1 MAHSLELRSPLLDH
15 RVVELGLALP
25 ETLKFRGREG
35 KVAFRRAFA
44 DELPPQVASRGK
56 SGFGVPLARWFRT
69 DLRPLAADLLLDERA
84 RSRGWFRADTDQAAA
99 GRAHR
104 RARRPRSRPLDAL
117 HARALAAD
125 ARRGG
130 GARGRARHHAVTR
143 RIAYPALA
151 FVCAVPRLA
160 ILLHERG
167 AITASFTEKSD
178 TFALTFVQHGTFGFL
193 AGEPSAYTQPLYG
206 WFLVPVYW
214 AVGRSWESIGISQLV
229 LSIVTAWLV
238 YEIGRRVLGARWG
251 FVAAAIATLNPYLAW
266 HDMHVNREIVDQVC
280 AAALVLLTL
289 IVAERPSKK
298 LAALL
303 GVVTGLAMLGNTRL
317 VFLPILCAGYLV
329 WRLPRV
335 RLTAWIAALVL
346 GGAAVAVAPWIVR
359 NKVQLGCW
367 TITTDGRAH
376 VEGEQPPDVRAALLR
391 AVDRQ
396 RQPLVA
402 AAEAAEPG
410 HAGGGVGLSPEGPAR
425 RRVPRLSERVRRD
438 ELLRARDVPVLAAPS
453 REQGE
458 ADARVGEAALA
469 ADGDR
474 DERPQRRRDATSTS
488 AGASPSPRT

>member
-1 MAHSLELRSPLLDH
+1 M
-15 RVVELGLALP
+15 
-25 ETLKFRGREG
+25 
-35 KVAFRRAFA
+35 
-44 DELPPQVASRGK
+44 
-56 SGFGVPLARWFRT
+56 
-69 DLRPLAADLLLDERA
+69 
-84 RSRGWFRADTDQAAA
+84 
-99 GRAHR
+99 
-104 RARRPRSRPLDAL
+104 
-117 HARALAAD
+117 
-125 ARRGG
+125 
-130 GARGRARHHAVTR
+130 TR

-214 AVGRSWESIGISQLV
+214 IAGRSWESIGISQLV

-238 YEIGRRVLGARWG
+238 YEIGRRVLGPRWG

-289 IVAERPSKK
+289 IIAERPSKK

-317 VFLPILCAGYLV
+317 VFLPILCAVYLA

-335 RLTAWIAALVL
+335 RLTAWIVALVL
-346 GGAAVAVAPWIVR
+346 GGAAVAVAPWVVR

-367 TITTDGRAH
+367 AITTDGRALWKANNLQTYGLLTSGQWIDDVSH
-376 VEGEQPPDVRAALLR
+376 SSPRPKPPNQDTPEEAWGYLEKGRPDVAYKVYPNECVAMRFYEHETFQYWRHHPGNKAKLMLVSAKLLWQPTAIETTGRNGAGTSLDVGRRVAEPAYMIVIYVLAIAGLFIAPRAFVALALLLLAYQTVCALVFVGATRYRIAWDFLVVILATAAVAR
-391 AVDRQ
+391 AVEWVR
-396 RQPLVA
+396 
-402 AAEAAEPG
+402 E
-410 HAGGGVGLSPEGPAR
+410 R
-425 RRVPRLSERVRRD
+425 R
-438 ELLRARDVPVLAAPS
+438 A
-453 REQGE
+453 
-458 ADARVGEAALA
+458 
-469 ADGDR
+469 
-474 DERPQRRRDATSTS
+474 
-488 AGASPSPRT
+488 